1 MSGTPR
7 SSNRGFHRMVKKSG
21 VTVEVSIIRLEHA
34 TEWSLGVMNPA
45 RTSIVWDDLFTS
57 DDEAFAEFERT
68 VAEEGMRTF
77 LDKGNV
83 IPLRR

>member
-1 MSGTPR
+1 MIERDPKIVKSGLSR
-7 SSNRGFHRMVKKSG
+7 IVKKDG
-21 VTVEVSIIRLEHA
+21 VTVEVSIIRSSTKPRVVEVVN
-34 TEWSLGVMNPA
+34 SA

-68 VAEEGMRTF
+68 VAEEGMQTF